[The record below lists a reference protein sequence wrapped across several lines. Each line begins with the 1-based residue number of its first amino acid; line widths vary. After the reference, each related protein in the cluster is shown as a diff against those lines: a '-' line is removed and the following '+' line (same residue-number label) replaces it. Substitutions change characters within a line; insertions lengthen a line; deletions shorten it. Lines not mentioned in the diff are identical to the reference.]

1 MQKPEMKK
9 CNGHEY
15 SYSLT
20 CGGCHKA
27 KGYNQGLQAGLAY
40 REMNWIKCE
49 DRLPVELIGKN
60 NIGYGWSQDVLAFS
74 NNDILISSYDYDK
87 HEWLNEDDF
96 DLNVTHWMP
105 LPEAPKAE
113 GEGK

>member
-49 DRLPVELIGKN
+49 DRLPEDK
-60 NIGYGWSQDVLAFS
+60 QKVLA
-74 NNDILISSYDYDK
+74 ITDYGMMCTMQYRNKEFFRIVSCRRCDSMG
-87 HEWLNEDDF
+87 LGG
-96 DLNVTHWMP
+96 LTHWQP
-105 LPEAPKAE
+105 LPAAPKAE
-113 GEGK
+113 GEAG